1 MKRFYLLVT
10 FVVAFIT
17 MNAVFCNAAKLP
29 AKHGN
34 GVLIGHVVYPSGK
47 PAAGIRVL
55 AVMERP
61 FIWEL
66 TQKGILARTP
76 NGVYAQRTRQFF
88 ANQQNLAGIT
98 QADGTFRIKGLITAP
113 YDLLVTTS
121 PDDPSSSM
129 EGSPR
134 DWIAVAAVGV
144 WGKQDKTIH
153 RSQNIV
159 LIRGAV
165 IHGKVTDTD
174 GKPMA
179 GIIVASTGPHRPDVS
194 DTAAGTITDVNGK
207 YFMRVP
213 PGEITVYLAGPSK
226 VYSKLNA
233 GESVALTL
241 EEKPVT
247 SHDVFGLT
255 KFLAT
260 AKKSYDIDFHFLPKS
275 AS

>member
-1 MKRFYLLVT
+1 MKGVYSLVVC
-10 FVVAFIT
+10 VVAFVV
-17 MNAVFCNAAKLP
+17 MNVTFSHADKLP
-29 AKHGN
+29 AKQGN
-34 GVLIGHVVYPSGK
+34 GVLIGHVVYPNGK

-66 TQKGILARTP
+66 TQKGFLTRTP
-76 NGVYAQRTRQFF
+76 GGVFTEEAQQFF
-88 ANQQNLAGIT
+88 ASQQNLAGIT

-121 PDDPSSSM
+121 PDDPNSSM

-134 DWIAVAAVGV
+134 DWTAVAAVGV

-159 LIRGAV
+159 LTRGAV
-165 IHGKVTDTD
+165 IHGKVTDTN

-194 DTAAGTITDVNGK
+194 DTAAGTITDGNGE

-226 VYSKLNA
+226 VFTQLNG
-233 GESVALTL
+233 GESVAITL
-241 EEKPVT
+241 NGKLIT
-247 SHDVFGLT
+247 SDKAFSAQT
-255 KFLAT
+255 KFPAI
-260 AKKSYDIDFHFLPKS
+260 AQKSYDIDFHFSPKR
-275 AS
+275 

>member
-1 MKRFYLLVT
+1 MKGFYSLVVC
-10 FVVAFIT
+10 VVAFVG
-17 MNAVFCNAAKLP
+17 MNVTFSRADKLP
-29 AKHGN
+29 AEHGT
-34 GVLIGHVVYPSGK
+34 GVLIGHVVYPDGK

-55 AVMERP
+55 AVVERP

-66 TQKGILARTP
+66 MQKGILDRVP
-76 NGVYAQRTRQFF
+76 GGPHAQRTQHFF
-88 ANQQNLAGIT
+88 ASQQKLAGVT
-98 QADGTFRIKGLITAP
+98 QADGTFRIQGLITAP

-134 DWIAVAAVGV
+134 DWTAVAAVGV
-144 WGKQDKTIH
+144 WGKQAKTIH
-153 RSQNIV
+153 RPKNIV

-194 DTAAGTITDVNGK
+194 DSAAGTITDVNGK

-213 PGEITVYLAGPSK
+213 PGEITLYLAGPSK
-226 VYSKLNA
+226 VSSKLNE
-233 GESVALTL
+233 GESVAITL
-241 EEKPVT
+241 DEKPVN

-260 AKKSYDIDFHFLPKS
+260 AKKSYDIEFHFLSKS
-275 AS
+275 K